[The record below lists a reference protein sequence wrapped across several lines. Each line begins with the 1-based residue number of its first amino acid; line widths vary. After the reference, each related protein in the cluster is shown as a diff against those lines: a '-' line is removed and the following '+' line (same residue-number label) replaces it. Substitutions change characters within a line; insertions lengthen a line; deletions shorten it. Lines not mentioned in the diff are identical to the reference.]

1 MNRQTETAANHDVRS
16 FIEQCNKADYCNLI
30 RYRNEVFHGR
40 EEGGNCCSTVR
51 LTYMHQSVI
60 RSTKGPIR
68 ARGRVG
74 GWERRLSIT

>member
-16 FIEQCNKADYCNLI
+16 FIEPCNKADYCNLI
-30 RYRNEVFHGR
+30 RYRNEVFQGR

-74 GWERRLSIT
+74 RRRGG